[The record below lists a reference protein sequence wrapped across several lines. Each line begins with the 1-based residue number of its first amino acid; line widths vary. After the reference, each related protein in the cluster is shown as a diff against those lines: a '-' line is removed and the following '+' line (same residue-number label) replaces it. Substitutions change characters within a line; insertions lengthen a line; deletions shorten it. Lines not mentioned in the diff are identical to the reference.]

1 MILYAP
7 LSLDRSRPSFVLHS
21 FSTMDKFSTIRLI
34 WDSSHTESAR
44 DNFNWYNADGN
55 GSVDD
60 SSLILILDKSV
71 PWNRGRMLKRVF
83 FYQCFRIKTHH
94 LLKLTHR
101 VLKRFGIIHVAQI
114 HGFFHGFVEYSLVH
128 FSMGSVG
135 GQLDFSISI
144 SSVLTIQRFVIE

>member
-1 MILYAP
+1 MILYAS

-21 FSTMDKFSTIRLI
+21 FSTTEKFSTIRFF
-34 WDSSHTESAR
+34 WDSSHTESDR

-71 PWNRGRMLKRVF
+71 PWNRGYYKNVCF
-83 FYQCFRIKTHH
+83 FHQCFSIGTHH

-101 VLKRFGIIHVAQI
+101 VLKRFGIIHVEQI
-114 HGFFHGFVEYSLVH
+114 HGFFHGFIECSLVH
-128 FSMGSVG
+128 SVSWRTTK
-135 GQLDFSISI
+135 LFY
-144 SSVLTIQRFVIE
+144 